1 MIHLDIKKAKKPVYL
16 DHAATTPVDPRVVKK
31 MLPFFSKK
39 FGNASSLY
47 RLGIESKTALEEARS
62 KIGFELRASGSEIL
76 FTGGGTESINL
87 ALQGTARAR
96 GMKGRIIVSS
106 IEHHAVLRC
115 VEYLITQGI
124 DVVEIPVDSE
134 GNISLDALEKA
145 LTPETFLVSLM
156 YANNEVGTIQ
166 PLSKFAKLIRAKE
179 KTFGTHIYFHTD
191 ACQAPGFLPLDVR
204 ELDVDLL
211 TLNASKMYGP
221 KGVGILYV
229 RRGVRIDPVVFGGNQ
244 ERAMRSGTENIPG
257 VVGMAEALSLVCKD
271 QEKEVAR
278 LTKLRDDFM
287 KKVSQLPGAKINGAR
302 KNRLANNVHVSFG
315 GLKGEAIV
323 IHLDEYNIQASTG
336 SACTSTELEPS
347 HVVLAM
353 GKSEAEAE
361 GSVRFTLGRETSK
374 KDLEYTVKVLEQIV
388 ARLRSVELS

>member
-1 MIHLDIKKAKKPVYL
+1 MKKSRRAIYL

-31 MLPFFSKK
+31 MQPYFTKA
-39 FGNASSLY
+39 FGNPSSLY
-47 RLGIESKTALEEARS
+47 KAGIEAKTALEDARS
-62 KIGFELRASGSEIL
+62 KIGFALRASGSEVV
-76 FTGGGTESINL
+76 FTSGGTESINL
-87 ALQGTARAR
+87 ALQGIARAH

-115 VEYLITQGI
+115 AEYLIKQGV

-134 GNISLDALEKA
+134 GNISVDALEKA

-166 PLSKFAKLIRAKE
+166 PLAKFAQLIRKKE
-179 KTFGTHIYFHTD
+179 KEFSSRMYFHTD
-191 ACQAPGFLPLDVR
+191 ACQAPGSLPLNVR
-204 ELDVDLL
+204 ELGVDLL

-229 RRGVRIDPVVFGGNQ
+229 RRGVKIEPVIFGGNQ
-244 ERAMRSGTENIPG
+244 ERAMRSGTENVAG
-257 VVGMAEALSLVCKD
+257 AVGMAEALALVCGD
-271 QEKEVAR
+271 VQKERDR
-278 LTKLRDDFM
+278 LMKLRDDFM
-287 KKVSQLPGAKINGAR
+287 KKIEKIPGARINGAR
-302 KNRLANNVHVSFG
+302 KNRLANNINVTFD

-347 HVVLAM
+347 HVLLAM
-353 GKSEAEAE
+353 GKSDAEAEA
-361 GSVRFTLGRETSK
+361 SVRFTLGRTTTK
-374 KDLEYTVKVLEQIV
+374 QDLDYTAKVLQEIV
-388 ARLRSVELS
+388 ARLQNS